1 MKSKY
6 VAGLIFAVSVLII
19 ANFIFFAPASEIL
32 ANPPSMNVEILPSYS
47 NTLIDQNI
55 YVNVSSGTAV
65 LNISIPGNISN
76 TQYVKV
82 NEISDLPY
90 TINNEYNRTWW
101 SWNIYHSTDV
111 QIMYNATLYTH
122 RTYINPAESGTVSQ
136 IPQYLKIKYDHP
148 EYLFNNLEVI
158 DPAYFADNSEIK
170 NITAGQNTVYGTLM
184 AIYNYIVKNFK
195 YDIIYNFPNLP
206 ITAVQTWDQKEGD
219 CAELSFLYVSIARAL
234 GIPAWLEF
242 GLGYSGSNWGGH
254 AWIGTDIPLKNGT
267 LVNGIIDLTVEV
279 GTGNDY
285 GTGFFINSPYRITE
299 WIDDGNSSHLT
310 QFYTLMISSGQIS
323 INDIFNTVFY
333 RANGN
338 YIIDLNSYTLP
349 YWIVYA
355 VIIAADAIVLAFI
368 IKK

>member
-6 VAGLIFAVSVLII
+6 VAGLIFAVSILII

-32 ANPPSMNVEILPSYS
+32 ATPPSPNIEILPAYS

-55 YVNVSSGTAV
+55 SVNVSSGNAI
-65 LNISIPGNISN
+65 LNISIPENISG
-76 TQYVKV
+76 TQYVSV
-82 NEISDLPY
+82 EEISGLSY

-101 SWNIYHSTDV
+101 SWDLNRSADV
-111 QIMYNATLYTH
+111 QIIYNATLYTH

-136 IPQYLKIKYDHP
+136 IPQYLKNEYDHP

-158 DPAYFADNSEIK
+158 DPAYFANNTVIK
-170 NITAGQNTVYGTLM
+170 NITKGENTVYGLLM
-184 AIYNYIVKNFK
+184 TIYNYIVTNFK
-195 YDIIYNFPNLP
+195 YDIIYNFPNFP
-206 ITAVQTWDQKEGD
+206 ITAVQTWEQKEGD
-219 CAELSFLYVSIARAL
+219 CAELSFLYVSIVRSL

-267 LVNGIIDLTVEV
+267 LVSGIIDLTVEV
-279 GTGNDY
+279 GTGHDY
-285 GTGFFINSPYRITE
+285 SAGFFISSPYRITE
-299 WIDDGNSSHLT
+299 WVDDGNSTHLS
-310 QFYTLMISSGQIS
+310 QFYTLMLSSGLS
-323 INDIFNTVFY
+323 TINDTFNTVFY
-333 RANGN
+333 RASGT
-338 YIIDLNSYTLP
+338 YIIDFSNYALP

-355 VIIAADAIVLAFI
+355 IIIAADAIVLAFI